1 MDLRQSKI
9 CTKCH
14 KSKYFPIIFLHLNII
29 KIKIIKYNDINE
41 IMRLTI
47 FNINFFKFI
56 VIYFYIINGPTRFC
70 FDLRFA

>member
-14 KSKYFPIIFLHLNII
+14 KSKYFHMILLHLNII

-41 IMRLTI
+41 IMTLTI

-56 VIYFYIINGPTRFC
+56 FIYFYIISAPIRFC